1 MKIIHLSSRD
11 AGGGA
16 FNAAT
21 RLHKSLLQHGVD
33 SRMFV
38 GRKLGA
44 DPQTYGPETQ
54 LGKLWSRVVPKIDKI
69 PLKLAGYPS
78 EPFRSS
84 GVIGAG
90 IRRRLKGIEWDIVN
104 LHWISEGFMTPRD
117 VRLLSPKPIVWRLAD
132 MWPMTGTEHYVGE
145 SLRYKEGY
153 QAANQGE
160 NQPFFDFDRW
170 AWNRKL
176 TALTSI
182 KNLTIVAPSR
192 WMADCARQSVVFKN
206 RRIEVIP
213 TGQDLKTFRK
223 VDRVEARKKLGLPLD
238 AKLILFGA
246 AGSLT
251 DRRKGFQHVGES
263 LRLLIQKNPTETLKL
278 MVFGNKTPLMSEPVS
293 GVKIHNLGVIEDA
306 QQLSLVYAAADVFLA
321 PSEEENLANTVIEAM
336 ASGTPVVAFHIG
348 GMPDIVDHKV
358 NGFLAQPYN
367 RAELAAGLAWV
378 TTGVERRRKLS
389 ANARKKAEDS
399 FSLES
404 QRERFIELYAD
415 LL

>member
-1 MKIIHLSSRD
+1 MKVIHLSSRD

-21 RLHKSLLQHGVD
+21 RLHKSFLRHGVD

-54 LGKLWSRVVPKIDKI
+54 LGKLWYRVAPKIDKI
-69 PLKLAGYPS
+69 ALKLAGYPS
-78 EPFRSS
+78 APYRSS
-84 GVIGAG
+84 GVIGSG
-90 IRRRLKGIEWDIVN
+90 IRRRLRDIEWDIVN
-104 LHWISEGFMTPRD
+104 LHWISEGFMTPKD
-117 VRLLSPKPIVWRLAD
+117 VSLLSSKPVVWRLAD

-170 AWNRKL
+170 VWNRKL
-176 TALTSI
+176 TAWKTI
-182 KNLTIVAPSR
+182 KSLTIVAPSR
-192 WMADCARQSVVFKN
+192 WMADCARESFVFKN

-213 TGQDLKTFRK
+213 TGHDLEIFRK
-223 VDRVEARKKLGLPLD
+223 VDRVEARRKLGLPLY
-238 AKLILFGA
+238 ARLVLFGA

-251 DRRKGFQHVGES
+251 DRRKGFQHVGLALKS
-263 LRLLIQKNPTETLKL
+263 LADNAPTETFEL
-278 MVFGNKTPLMSEPVS
+278 VFFGNETPLMSEPVS

-336 ASGTPVVAFHIG
+336 ASGTPVVAFNIG
-348 GMPDIVDHKV
+348 GMPDIVEHKV

-389 ANARKKAEDS
+389 ANARKKVEAS
-399 FSLES
+399 FSLNS
-404 QRERFIELYAD
+404 QRNDFLTLYSD